1 MAGLGSPLRL
11 HQQLLNRTDLKA
23 ATGRAAPWTGA
34 SSDWLRIWPG
44 PGVAALMQIAFGSWL
59 IEATLREYE
68 RIQDPEDLQ
77 QWLRDGLLIELQ
89 ALPGFM
95 AYDFVDV
102 GEVGDRIIALTV
114 FEQGS
119 RPGFQST

>member
-1 MAGLGSPLRL
+1 
-11 HQQLLNRTDLKA
+11 
-23 ATGRAAPWTGA
+23 
-34 SSDWLRIWPG
+34 
-44 PGVAALMQIAFGSWL
+44 MQIAFGSWL